1 MHARQLVELAGILSA
16 EGPVLVRNMQRLS
29 ASGLEQYWIASKC
42 RLDRWS
48 RSLRSFSAEAHSRDG
63 TARRAQWPHVRG
75 VLEEIL
81 TGEVLTR
88 VWTALACLC
97 DRRHGVQDS
106 EVVARSVLIGHLE
119 ARHRVLLLLVSGP
132 GIEVDAAVKLNHL
145 LRRVERWT
153 DLLLGYLGG
162 LGEVGDLAIDPSR
175 ARDFATDLAA
185 RNRAWGPRAW
195 PLVLASLRMAFREG
209 LAAVSPNEDLNQGIA
224 SAILACLPSELFDST
239 GQFQSLWL
247 LRLYNLTN
255 DVEGMIENLLGP
267 SPAAGAGRGSAPR
280 RIEHFRRYPE
290 R

>member
-1 MHARQLVELAGILSA
+1 MHARQLVELAGVLSA
-16 EGPVLVRNMQRLS
+16 EGPVLVRSKQRLS
-29 ASGLEQYWIASKC
+29 ASGLEQYWITSKC

-48 RSLRSFSAEAHSRDG
+48 RSLRSFAAEAQPKDPA
-63 TARRAQWPHVRG
+63 ARRAQWPHVRS

-97 DRRHGVQDS
+97 DRRHGGQDA

-119 ARHRVLLLLVSGP
+119 ARHRVLMLLVSGP

-145 LRRVERWT
+145 LHRVERWT

-162 LGEVGDLAIDPSR
+162 LGEVSDLAIDPNR
-175 ARDFATDLAA
+175 ARDFAQDLEA
-185 RNRAWGPRAW
+185 RNRVLGPQAWLLA
-195 PLVLASLRMAFREG
+195 LASLRMAFREG
-209 LAAVSPNEDLNQGIA
+209 LAPISPNEDLNQGIG
-224 SAILACLPSELFDST
+224 SAILACLPCDLFDAT

-267 SPAAGAGRGSAPR
+267 PPAIEGQRGPAAR
-280 RIEHFRRYPE
+280 RIERFRRFEQP
-290 R
+290 